1 MAMLDEENGINR
13 REKDVRGKTPRY
25 AKMPRA
31 GRVIIDPAR
40 LRYWRSAR
48 LMTREQLAE
57 AARLSVDSIR
67 SYERGRRFP
76 RESAFRRLF
85 TALGIG
91 PEDLLFDDCRYIRA
105 HRDPENSPN

>member
-1 MAMLDEENGINR
+1 MALLDEENGKKR
-13 REKDVRGKTPRY
+13 RALRGPTPKY

-31 GRVIIDPAR
+31 GRIIIDPAK
-40 LRYWRSAR
+40 LRYYRNLR
-48 LMTREQLAE
+48 LMSRESLAD

-85 TALGIG
+85 TALGVG
-91 PEDLLFDDCRYIRA
+91 PEDLMFEDCRYIRKTKEE
-105 HRDPENSPN
+105 D